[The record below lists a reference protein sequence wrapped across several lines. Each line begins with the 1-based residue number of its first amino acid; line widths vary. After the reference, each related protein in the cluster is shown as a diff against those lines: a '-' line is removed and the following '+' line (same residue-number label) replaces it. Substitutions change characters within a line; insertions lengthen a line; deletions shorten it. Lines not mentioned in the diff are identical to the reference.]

1 MISFEKGMY
10 LRTKDGKIAKF
21 IKYDEEDKEQLI
33 TDYYQYSTIWVGDI
47 TSYSFN
53 IVDLIQVGD
62 YINGYCVTEIF
73 GNNRKKNP
81 STLIYCGYEIDNR
94 FYYIGFYNEQIETI
108 ITKEQILQMQYKI
121 SLEG

>member
-10 LRTKDGKIAKF
+10 LRTEDGKIAKF

-47 TSYSFN
+47 VSYSFN
-53 IVDLIQVGD
+53 IVDLIQIGD

-73 GNNRKKNP
+73 ANNRKKKP
-81 STLIYCGYEIDNR
+81 STLIYCGYEIENR